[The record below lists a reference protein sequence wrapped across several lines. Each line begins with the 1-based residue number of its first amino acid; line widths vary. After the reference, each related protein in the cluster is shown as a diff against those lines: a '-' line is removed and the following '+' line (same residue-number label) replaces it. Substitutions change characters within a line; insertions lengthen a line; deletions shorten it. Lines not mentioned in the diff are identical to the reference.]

1 MWLFT
6 SLMFLTLKLV
16 AIVVYLV
23 LDVERTVRVEVVL
36 AACKKHV
43 HLCERLVGELEHLV
57 HMLILLL
64 GEVFPLALNLQ
75 RDGAG
80 NVVATVSDA
89 LYLAY
94 LAQHGTNLSLRLI
107 AEVRVAH
114 VVEILGNLYFHVV
127 AYAFI
132 LLYARI
138 ELVEGR
144 LVLLSEQ
151 LTHHRE
157 HSLYALGKGL
167 YLFLSL
173 KNRKLRCLHDA
184 TADKAQTE
192 VLLLVTLLRLDDIA
206 HDALYLWYEPYQ
218 DKCVGEVETGVEG
231 GQTNDS
237 LAAFLRKAACPT
249 ASFVMS
255 ES

>member
-1 MWLFT
+1 
-6 SLMFLTLKLV
+6 
-16 AIVVYLV
+16 
-23 LDVERTVRVEVVL
+23 
-36 AACKKHV
+36 
-43 HLCERLVGELEHLV
+43 
-57 HMLILLL
+57 MLILLL
-64 GEVFPLALNLQ
+64 GEVFLLALNLQ

-80 NVVATVSDA
+80 HVVATVADA

-173 KNRKLRCLHDA
+173 KNRKLRCFHDA

-206 HDALYLWYEPYQ
+206 HNALYLWDEPYQ
-218 DKCVGEVETGVEG
+218 DKRVGEVETGVEG
-231 GQTNDS
+231 SQDKRQLSCVFEESS
-237 LAAFLRKAACPT
+237 LSHGLLRHVRIIAHEVADHVDKRMEDA
-249 ASFVMS
+249 
-255 ES
+255 